1 MLFQSKRWDKDQR
14 IDFSG
19 VTVFLLWS
27 YLFFY
32 CPSTETQQGNT
43 FWNTKR
49 KFCTKTQFFCNQ
61 FSDLNDRPLK
71 PHNKL
76 KRTICKDWPAVQSMK
91 QIGDKASLEKLL
103 TVATAAETGALDQDG
118 PGWAGQHPPE
128 LLLFHILL
136 THLVDFFSSPT
147 KITILRLQDNIWS
160 LFSLFYRNIVQIWF
174 RITSFRN
181 ASESDLL
188 AAGMN
193 RLSRAVPE
201 GDAKTYCCV
210 NRGNRPSTMQ
220 SYQQCKCVLVYWAVE
235 VNKCPTHLLS

>member
-1 MLFQSKRWDKDQR
+1 MGQRSEDWLFRSYCLLTVKLSLLLLSFHWDSTRKH
-14 IDFSG
+14 
-19 VTVFLLWS
+19 FL
-27 YLFFY
+27 
-32 CPSTETQQGNT
+32 ENT
-43 FWNTKR
+43 TR
-49 KFCTKTQFFCNQ
+49 KFCTKTQVFFLSVWW
-61 FSDLNDRPLK
+61 FEWLRLLK
-71 PHNKL
+71 PHKKL

-91 QIGDKASLEKLL
+91 RIGDKTSLEKLL

-201 GDAKTYCCV
+201 GDAKKYCCI
-210 NRGNRPSTMQ
+210 NRGNRPSRMQ

-235 VNKCPTHLLS
+235 VNKCPTHILS